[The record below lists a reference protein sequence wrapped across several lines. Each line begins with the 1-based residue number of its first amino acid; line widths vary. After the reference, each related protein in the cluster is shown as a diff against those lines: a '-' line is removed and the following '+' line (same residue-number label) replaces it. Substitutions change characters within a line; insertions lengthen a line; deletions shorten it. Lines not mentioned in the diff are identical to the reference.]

1 MEKKNNME
9 ELDLD
14 NILSGDEIATLFE
27 EPPKKEPKEEPKEE
41 KKEETTDFDE
51 DNPFGTSQKESV
63 GSEDEDIQGK
73 GDTDDKGIS
82 SSPKNKNFY
91 SSITDALVVDGIFPD
106 LDKETIQNVKTPED
120 FQKIIEEQINAR
132 FTEKEKR
139 INEALNNKVEPSVVQ
154 QYESTID
161 YLNNIN
167 DDSLSAED
175 EEGENLRRQL
185 IYNDYLNRGFSK
197 TRAEKMV
204 NDAIENGTDI
214 DDAKDA
220 LQGVKDFYNN
230 KYKEILDSAKENE
243 EKLAEER
250 TKQSENLKKSIMED
264 KNLYGDVDVDKATR
278 TKIYDF
284 ITKPVHKDSNGN
296 YMTALQKYQSENT
309 IEAMKNFA
317 ICYTLTNGFK
327 DWSKLGSKQ
336 AKKEVKKGLAN
347 LEKVIN
353 STSRNNDG
361 SLGFV
366 SFDESSYL
374 GQGMQLDI

>member
-1 MEKKNNME
+1 ME

-14 NILSGDEIATLFE
+14 NILSGDEISTLFE
-27 EPPKKEPKEEPKEE
+27 EPPKKEDKEEPKEE

-51 DNPFGTSQKESV
+51 ENPFGTSQKESV

-73 GDTDDKGIS
+73 GDTDNNGVS

-132 FTEKEKR
+132 FDEKQKR
-139 INEALNNKVEPSVVQ
+139 INDALNNNVEPNIIQ
-154 QYESTID
+154 QYESTLD
-161 YLNNIN
+161 YLDKIN
-167 DDSLSAED
+167 DESLSAEN
-175 EEGENLRRQL
+175 EEGENLRRQI

-197 TRAEKMV
+197 SRAEKMV
-204 NDAIENGTDI
+204 NDAINNGTDV

-220 LQGVKDFYNN
+220 LQGIKDFYNN

-243 EKLAEER
+243 KKLAEER

-264 KNLYGDVDVDKATR
+264 KNLYGDVDIDKATR

-284 ITKPVHKDSNGN
+284 ITKPVYKDSNGN

-336 AKKEVKKGLAN
+336 AKREVKKGLAN

-353 STSRNNDG
+353 STSRNHDG

-374 GQGMQLDI
+374 GQDMQLDI

>member
-1 MEKKNNME
+1 ME

-73 GDTDDKGIS
+73 GDTDNNSVS

-139 INEALNNKVEPSVVQ
+139 INEALNNKVEPSVIQ

-204 NDAIENGTDI
+204 NDTINNGTDV

-220 LQGVKDFYNN
+220 LQGIKDFYNN

-243 EKLAEER
+243 KKLAEER

-278 TKIYDF
+278 AKIYDF

-296 YMTALQKYQSENT
+296 YMTDLQKYQSENT

>member
-1 MEKKNNME
+1 MEKNNIK

-374 GQGMQLDI
+374 GQGRQLDI

>member
-1 MEKKNNME
+1 ME

-14 NILSGDEIATLFE
+14 NILSGDEITTLFE
-27 EPPKKEPKEEPKEE
+27 EPPKKEDKEEPKEE

-51 DNPFGTSQKESV
+51 ENPFGTSQKEGV

-73 GDTDDKGIS
+73 GDTDNNNIS
-82 SSPKNKNFY
+82 SSPNKNNFY

-120 FQKIIEEQINAR
+120 FQKLIEEQINAR
-132 FTEKEKR
+132 FNEKQKR
-139 INEALNNKVEPSVVQ
+139 INEALNNNVEPNIVQ
-154 QYESTID
+154 QYESTLD
-161 YLNNIN
+161 YLDNIN
-167 DDSLSAED
+167 EDSLSAED
-175 EEGENLRRQL
+175 EEGETLRRQI

-197 TRAEKMV
+197 SRAEKMV
-204 NDAIENGTDI
+204 NDAINNGTDV

-220 LQGVKDFYNN
+220 LQGIKDFYNN
-230 KYKEILDSAKENE
+230 KYKEILDNAKENE
-243 EKLAEER
+243 KKLVAER

-284 ITKPVHKDSNGN
+284 ITKPVHKDANGN

-309 IEAMKNFA
+309 VEAMKNFA

-336 AKKEVKKGLAN
+336 AKREVKKGLAN

-353 STSRNNDG
+353 STSRNTDG

>member
-1 MEKKNNME
+1 ME

-14 NILSGDEIATLFE
+14 NILSGDEISTLFE
-27 EPPKKEPKEEPKEE
+27 EPPKKEDKEEPKEE

-51 DNPFGTSQKESV
+51 ENPFGTSQKESV

-73 GDTDDKGIS
+73 GDTDNNSVS

-132 FTEKEKR
+132 FDEKQKR
-139 INEALNNKVEPSVVQ
+139 INDALNNNVEPNIIQ
-154 QYESTID
+154 QYESTLD
-161 YLNNIN
+161 YLDKIN
-167 DDSLSAED
+167 DESLSAEN
-175 EEGENLRRQL
+175 EEGENLRRQI

-197 TRAEKMV
+197 SRAEKIV
-204 NDAIENGTDI
+204 NDAINNGTDV

-220 LQGVKDFYNN
+220 LQGIKDFYNN

-243 EKLAEER
+243 KKLAEER

-264 KNLYGDVDVDKATR
+264 KNLYGDVDVDKVTR

-284 ITKPVHKDSNGN
+284 ITKPIYKDSNGN

-336 AKKEVKKGLAN
+336 AKREVKKGLAN

-353 STSRNNDG
+353 STSRNHDG

-374 GQGMQLDI
+374 GQDMQLDI

>member
-1 MEKKNNME
+1 ME

-51 DNPFGTSQKESV
+51 ENPFGTSQKESV

-73 GDTDDKGIS
+73 GDTDNNGVS

-167 DDSLSAED
+167 DDSLSAEN

-243 EKLAEER
+243 KKLAEER

-336 AKKEVKKGLAN
+336 AKKEIKKGLAN

>member
-1 MEKKNNME
+1 ME

-14 NILSGDEIATLFE
+14 NILSGDEISTLFE
-27 EPPKKEPKEEPKEE
+27 EPPKKEDKEEPKEE

-51 DNPFGTSQKESV
+51 ENPFGTSQKESV

-73 GDTDDKGIS
+73 GDTDNNGVS
-82 SSPKNKNFY
+82 SSPKTKNFY

-139 INEALNNKVEPSVVQ
+139 INEALNNKVEPSIIQ

-167 DDSLSAED
+167 DDSLSAEN
-175 EEGENLRRQL
+175 EEGENLRRQI

-197 TRAEKMV
+197 SRAEKMV
-204 NDAIENGTDI
+204 NDAINNGTDV

-220 LQGVKDFYNN
+220 LQGIKDFYNN

-243 EKLAEER
+243 KKLAEER

-264 KNLYGDVDVDKATR
+264 KNLYGDIDVDKSTR

-284 ITKPVHKDSNGN
+284 ITKPVYKDSNGN

-336 AKKEVKKGLAN
+336 AKREVKKGLAN

>member
-1 MEKKNNME
+1 ME

-175 EEGENLRRQL
+175 KEGENLRRQL

>member
-1 MEKKNNME
+1 ME

-284 ITKPVHKDSNGN
+284 ITKPIHKDSNGN

>member
-1 MEKKNNME
+1 ME

-27 EPPKKEPKEEPKEE
+27 EPPKKEDKEEPKEE

-73 GDTDDKGIS
+73 GDTDNNGIS

-132 FTEKEKR
+132 FDEKQKR
-139 INEALNNKVEPSVVQ
+139 INDALNNNVEPNIIQ
-154 QYESTID
+154 QYESTLD
-161 YLNNIN
+161 YLDKIN
-167 DDSLSAED
+167 DESLSAEN
-175 EEGENLRRQL
+175 EEGENLRRQI

-204 NDAIENGTDI
+204 NDAINNGTDV

-220 LQGVKDFYNN
+220 LQGIKDFYNN

-243 EKLAEER
+243 KKLAEER

-264 KNLYGDVDVDKATR
+264 KNLYGDVDIDKATR
-278 TKIYDF
+278 AKIYDF

-336 AKKEVKKGLAN
+336 AKREVKKGLAN

>member
-1 MEKKNNME
+1 ME

-73 GDTDDKGIS
+73 GDTDNNGVS

-278 TKIYDF
+278 AKIYDF

>member
-1 MEKKNNME
+1 ME

-51 DNPFGTSQKESV
+51 ENPFGTSQKESV

-73 GDTDDKGIS
+73 GDTDNNGVS

-175 EEGENLRRQL
+175 EEGENLRKQL

-243 EKLAEER
+243 KKLAEER

-284 ITKPVHKDSNGN
+284 ITKPVYKDSNGN

-336 AKKEVKKGLAN
+336 AKKEIKKGLAN

>member
-1 MEKKNNME
+1 MEKNNME

-73 GDTDDKGIS
+73 GDTEDKGIS

>member
-1 MEKKNNME
+1 ME

-27 EPPKKEPKEEPKEE
+27 EPPKKEPKEETKEE

-51 DNPFGTSQKESV
+51 ENPFGTSQKESV

-73 GDTDDKGIS
+73 GDTDNNGVS

-167 DDSLSAED
+167 DDSLSAEN

-243 EKLAEER
+243 KKLAEER

-336 AKKEVKKGLAN
+336 AKKEIKKGLAN

>member
-1 MEKKNNME
+1 ME

-14 NILSGDEIATLFE
+14 NILSGDEISTLFE
-27 EPPKKEPKEEPKEE
+27 EPPKKEDKEEPKEE

-73 GDTDDKGIS
+73 GDTDNNGVS

-139 INEALNNKVEPSVVQ
+139 INEALNNNVEPNIIQ
-154 QYESTID
+154 QYESTLD
-161 YLNNIN
+161 YLDKIN
-167 DDSLSAED
+167 DESLSAEN
-175 EEGENLRRQL
+175 EEGENLRRQI

-204 NDAIENGTDI
+204 NDAINNGTDI

-220 LQGVKDFYNN
+220 LQGIKDFYNN

-243 EKLAEER
+243 KKLAEER

-264 KNLYGDVDVDKATR
+264 KNLYGDVDIDKATR

-336 AKKEVKKGLAN
+336 AKREVKKGLAN

>member
-1 MEKKNNME
+1 ME

-220 LQGVKDFYNN
+220 LQGVKDFYTN
-230 KYKEILDSAKENE
+230 KYKEILDSAKENK

>member
-1 MEKKNNME
+1 ME

-73 GDTDDKGIS
+73 GDTDNNGVS

-243 EKLAEER
+243 KKLAEER

-374 GQGMQLDI
+374 GQGMELDI

>member
-1 MEKKNNME
+1 ME

-41 KKEETTDFDE
+41 KKEKTTDFDE
-51 DNPFGTSQKESV
+51 ENPFGTSQKESV

>member
-1 MEKKNNME
+1 ME

-14 NILSGDEIATLFE
+14 NILSGDEIVTLFE

-51 DNPFGTSQKESV
+51 DNPFRTSQKESV

-73 GDTDDKGIS
+73 EDTDDKGIS

>member
-1 MEKKNNME
+1 ME

-14 NILSGDEIATLFE
+14 NILSGDEISTLFE
-27 EPPKKEPKEEPKEE
+27 EPPKKEDKEEPKEE

-51 DNPFGTSQKESV
+51 ENPFGTSQKESV

-73 GDTDDKGIS
+73 GDTDNKNIS

-139 INEALNNKVEPSVVQ
+139 INDALNNKVEPSIIQ
-154 QYESTID
+154 QYESTLD
-161 YLNNIN
+161 YLNKIN
-167 DDSLSAED
+167 DESLSAEN
-175 EEGENLRRQL
+175 EEGENLRRQI

-204 NDAIENGTDI
+204 NDAINNGTDV

-220 LQGVKDFYNN
+220 LQGIKDFYNN

-243 EKLAEER
+243 KKLAEER

-284 ITKPVHKDSNGN
+284 ITKPVYKDSNGN

>member
-1 MEKKNNME
+1 ME

-14 NILSGDEIATLFE
+14 NILSGDEISTLFE
-27 EPPKKEPKEEPKEE
+27 EPPKKEDKEEPKEE

-51 DNPFGTSQKESV
+51 ENPFGTSQKESV

-73 GDTDDKGIS
+73 GDTDNNGVS

>member
-1 MEKKNNME
+1 ME

-73 GDTDDKGIS
+73 GDTDNNGVS

-139 INEALNNKVEPSVVQ
+139 INEALNNKVEPSVIQ

-284 ITKPVHKDSNGN
+284 ITKPVHKDSKGN

>member
-1 MEKKNNME
+1 M
-9 ELDLD
+9 D
-14 NILSGDEIATLFE
+14 NILSGDEISTLFE
-27 EPPKKEPKEEPKEE
+27 EPPKKEDKEGPKEE

-51 DNPFGTSQKESV
+51 ENPFGTSQKESV

-73 GDTDDKGIS
+73 GDTDNKNIS
-82 SSPKNKNFY
+82 SSPKIKNFY

-106 LDKETIQNVKTPED
+106 LDKEIIQNVKTPED

-132 FTEKEKR
+132 FDEKQKR
-139 INEALNNKVEPSVVQ
+139 INDALNNNVEPNIIQ
-154 QYESTID
+154 QYESTLD
-161 YLNNIN
+161 YLNKIN
-167 DDSLSAED
+167 DESLSAEN
-175 EEGENLRRQL
+175 EEGENLRRQI

-197 TRAEKMV
+197 SRAEKMV
-204 NDAIENGTDI
+204 NDAINNGTDV

-220 LQGVKDFYNN
+220 LQGIKDFYNN

-243 EKLAEER
+243 KKLAEER

-264 KNLYGDVDVDKATR
+264 KNLYGDIDIDKATR

-284 ITKPVHKDSNGN
+284 ITKPVYKDSNGN
-296 YMTALQKYQSENT
+296 YMTALQKYQSDNT

-336 AKKEVKKGLAN
+336 AKREVKKGLAN

-353 STSRNNDG
+353 STSRNHDG

-374 GQGMQLDI
+374 GQDMQLDI

>member
-1 MEKKNNME
+1 ME

-14 NILSGDEIATLFE
+14 NILSGDEISTLFE
-27 EPPKKEPKEEPKEE
+27 EPPKKEDKEEPKEE

-51 DNPFGTSQKESV
+51 ENPFGTSQKESV

-73 GDTDDKGIS
+73 GDTDNNSVS

-139 INEALNNKVEPSVVQ
+139 INDALNNKVEPSIIQ

-204 NDAIENGTDI
+204 NDAINNGTDV

-220 LQGVKDFYNN
+220 LQGIKDFYNN

-243 EKLAEER
+243 KKLAEER

-336 AKKEVKKGLAN
+336 AKREVKKGLAN

>member
-1 MEKKNNME
+1 ME

-220 LQGVKDFYNN
+220 LQGVKDFYTN

>member
-1 MEKKNNME
+1 ME

-73 GDTDDKGIS
+73 GDTDNNGVS

-167 DDSLSAED
+167 DDSLSAEN

-243 EKLAEER
+243 KKLAEER

-336 AKKEVKKGLAN
+336 AKKEIKKGLAN

>member
-1 MEKKNNME
+1 ME

-51 DNPFGTSQKESV
+51 ENPFGTSQKESV

-73 GDTDDKGIS
+73 GDTDNNGVS

-106 LDKETIQNVKTPED
+106 LDKETIQSVKTPED
-120 FQKIIEEQINAR
+120 FQKLIEEQINAR

-167 DDSLSAED
+167 DDSLSAEN

-243 EKLAEER
+243 KKLAEER

>member
-1 MEKKNNME
+1 ME

-14 NILSGDEIATLFE
+14 NILSGDEISTLFE
-27 EPPKKEPKEEPKEE
+27 EPPKKEDKEEPKEE

-73 GDTDDKGIS
+73 GDTDNKNIS
-82 SSPKNKNFY
+82 SSPKIKNFY

-132 FTEKEKR
+132 FDEKQKR
-139 INEALNNKVEPSVVQ
+139 INDALNNNVEPNIIQ
-154 QYESTID
+154 QYESTLD
-161 YLNNIN
+161 YLDKIN
-167 DDSLSAED
+167 DESLSAEN
-175 EEGENLRRQL
+175 EEGENLRRQI

-204 NDAIENGTDI
+204 NDAINNGTDV

-220 LQGVKDFYNN
+220 LQGIKDFYNN

-243 EKLAEER
+243 KKLAEER

-336 AKKEVKKGLAN
+336 AKREVKKGLAN

>member
-1 MEKKNNME
+1 ME

-51 DNPFGTSQKESV
+51 DNQFGTSQKESV

-204 NDAIENGTDI
+204 NDAIKNGTDI

>member
-1 MEKKNNME
+1 ME

-73 GDTDDKGIS
+73 GDTEDKGIS

-197 TRAEKMV
+197 TRAKKMV

>member
-1 MEKKNNME
+1 ME

-139 INEALNNKVEPSVVQ
+139 INEALNNKVEPSVIQ

-167 DDSLSAED
+167 DNSLSAED

-204 NDAIENGTDI
+204 NDAINNGTDI

-243 EKLAEER
+243 KKLAEER
-250 TKQSENLKKSIMED
+250 IKQSENLKKSIMED
-264 KNLYGDVDVDKATR
+264 KNLYGDVDIDKVTR

>member
-1 MEKKNNME
+1 ME

-14 NILSGDEIATLFE
+14 NILSGDEISTLFE
-27 EPPKKEPKEEPKEE
+27 EPPKKEDKEEPKEE

-51 DNPFGTSQKESV
+51 ENPFGTSQKESV

-73 GDTDDKGIS
+73 GDTDNKNIR
-82 SSPKNKNFY
+82 SSPKTKNFY

-106 LDKETIQNVKTPED
+106 LDKETIQNVKTPKD

-132 FTEKEKR
+132 FDEKQKR
-139 INEALNNKVEPSVVQ
+139 INDALNNNVEPNIIQ
-154 QYESTID
+154 QYESTLD
-161 YLNNIN
+161 YLDKIN
-167 DDSLSAED
+167 DESLSAEN
-175 EEGENLRRQL
+175 EEGENLRRQI

-197 TRAEKMV
+197 SRAEKMV
-204 NDAIENGTDI
+204 NDVINNGTDV

-220 LQGVKDFYNN
+220 LQGIKDFYNN

-243 EKLAEER
+243 KKLAEER

-284 ITKPVHKDSNGN
+284 ITKPVYKDSNGN
-296 YMTALQKYQSENT
+296 YMTALQKYRSENT

-336 AKKEVKKGLAN
+336 AKREVKKGLAN

-353 STSRNNDG
+353 STSRNHDG

-374 GQGMQLDI
+374 GQDMQLDI

>member
-1 MEKKNNME
+1 ME

-14 NILSGDEIATLFE
+14 NILSGDEISTLFE
-27 EPPKKEPKEEPKEE
+27 EPPKKEDKEEPKEE

-51 DNPFGTSQKESV
+51 ENPFGTSQKESV
-63 GSEDEDIQGK
+63 GSGDEDIQGK
-73 GDTDDKGIS
+73 GDTDNNGVS

-132 FTEKEKR
+132 FDEKQKR
-139 INEALNNKVEPSVVQ
+139 INDALNNNVEPNIIQ
-154 QYESTID
+154 QYESTLD
-161 YLNNIN
+161 YLDKIN
-167 DDSLSAED
+167 DESLSAEN
-175 EEGENLRRQL
+175 EEGENLRRQI

-197 TRAEKMV
+197 SRAEKMV
-204 NDAIENGTDI
+204 NDAINNGTDV

-220 LQGVKDFYNN
+220 LQGIKDFYNN

-243 EKLAEER
+243 KKLAEER

-278 TKIYDF
+278 TKIYNF
-284 ITKPVHKDSNGN
+284 ITKPVYKDSNGN

-336 AKKEVKKGLAN
+336 AKREVKKGLAN

>member
-1 MEKKNNME
+1 ME

-14 NILSGDEIATLFE
+14 NILSGDEISTLFE
-27 EPPKKEPKEEPKEE
+27 EPPKKEDKEEPKEE

-73 GDTDDKGIS
+73 GDTDNNGVS

-132 FTEKEKR
+132 FDEKQKR
-139 INEALNNKVEPSVVQ
+139 INDALNNNVEPNIIQ
-154 QYESTID
+154 QYESTLD
-161 YLNNIN
+161 YLDKIN
-167 DDSLSAED
+167 DESLSAED
-175 EEGENLRRQL
+175 EEGENLRRQI

-197 TRAEKMV
+197 SRAEKMV
-204 NDAIENGTDI
+204 NDAINNGTDV

-220 LQGVKDFYNN
+220 LQGIKDFYNN

-243 EKLAEER
+243 KKLAEER

-264 KNLYGDVDVDKATR
+264 KNLYGDVDIDKATR

-336 AKKEVKKGLAN
+336 AKREVKKGLAN

>member
-1 MEKKNNME
+1 ME

-14 NILSGDEIATLFE
+14 NILSGDEISTLFE
-27 EPPKKEPKEEPKEE
+27 EPPKKEDKEEPKEE

-51 DNPFGTSQKESV
+51 ENPFGTSQKESV

-73 GDTDDKGIS
+73 GDTDNSDVS
-82 SSPKNKNFY
+82 SSPKTKNFY

-132 FTEKEKR
+132 FDEKQKR
-139 INEALNNKVEPSVVQ
+139 INEALNNNVEPNIIQ
-154 QYESTID
+154 QYESTLD
-161 YLNNIN
+161 YLDKIN
-167 DDSLSAED
+167 DESLSAEN
-175 EEGENLRRQL
+175 EEGENLRRQI

-204 NDAIENGTDI
+204 NDAINNGTDV

-220 LQGVKDFYNN
+220 LQGIKDFYNN

-243 EKLAEER
+243 KKLAEER

-336 AKKEVKKGLAN
+336 AKREVKKGLAN

>member
-1 MEKKNNME
+1 ME

-167 DDSLSAED
+167 DASLSAED

-230 KYKEILDSAKENE
+230 KYKEILDSAKKNE

-250 TKQSENLKKSIMED
+250 VKQSENLKKSIMED

-278 TKIYDF
+278 AKIYDF

>member
-1 MEKKNNME
+1 ME

-73 GDTDDKGIS
+73 GDTDNNGVS

-167 DDSLSAED
+167 ADSLSAED
-175 EEGENLRRQL
+175 EEGENLRKQL

-243 EKLAEER
+243 KKLAEKR

>member
-1 MEKKNNME
+1 ME

-14 NILSGDEIATLFE
+14 NILSGDEISTLFE
-27 EPPKKEPKEEPKEE
+27 EPPKKEDKEEPKEE

-51 DNPFGTSQKESV
+51 ENPFGTSQKESV

-73 GDTDDKGIS
+73 GDTDNNGVS
-82 SSPKNKNFY
+82 SSPKTKNFY

-139 INEALNNKVEPSVVQ
+139 INDALNNKVEPSVIQ

-167 DDSLSAED
+167 DDSLSAEN
-175 EEGENLRRQL
+175 EEGENLRRQI

-197 TRAEKMV
+197 SRAEKMV
-204 NDAIENGTDI
+204 NDAINNGTDV

-220 LQGVKDFYNN
+220 LQGIKDFYNN

-243 EKLAEER
+243 KKLAEER

-264 KNLYGDVDVDKATR
+264 KNLYGDIDVDKSTR

-284 ITKPVHKDSNGN
+284 ITKPVYKDSNGN

-336 AKKEVKKGLAN
+336 AKREVKKGLAN

>member
-1 MEKKNNME
+1 ME

-14 NILSGDEIATLFE
+14 NILSGDEIVTLFE